1 MSSLTTRCVLR
12 MLAAS
17 ITAAAAPL
25 TNITRLPPAYSA
37 RAPFCCSCSI
47 PCSKSAQ
54 ARLLSILQTHHR
66 RYIHPLISTCSSHI
80 PTAWSDPANSPTH
93 PHHLPFTHDLSL
105 GPGPFLN
112 PNPTRP
118 IIDVIDNRTSQ
129 TPPDT
134 HRNTGTTRLLP
145 PGSLQGQL
153 SHLHPTTDCSRHAYE
168 RLPCPPIFC
177 RFARPEVYGAR
188 DSPRIDISVYECA
201 VRCRGRSS
209 TRVSSWRGRFA
220 QIDLPVLQHDVG
232 ASASGRLHEQ

>member
-1 MSSLTTRCVLR
+1 VCC
-12 MLAAS
+12 
-17 ITAAAAPL
+17 
-25 TNITRLPPAYSA
+25 AYWQ
-37 RAPFCCSCSI
+37 P
-47 PCSKSAQ
+47 
-54 ARLLSILQTHHR
+54 RLLLLLLLSLILHACR
-66 RYIHPLISTCSSHI
+66 PPILLVRPSAALVRYPAANQPKPACYPTNASPTIHPSSYLYISTCSSHI

-93 PHHLPFTHDLSL
+93 PHHLPFTYDLSP

-145 PGSLQGQL
+145 PDSLHGRL

-168 RLPCPPIFC
+168 RLPCPPVFYC
-177 RFARPEVYGAR
+177 FARPEVYGAR

-220 QIDLPVLQHDVG
+220 QIDLPVLQHGVG
-232 ASASGRLHEQ
+232 ASGRLHEQ